1 MISFASLFVGFVVG
15 IVNVE
20 LIAGGGVDRVV
31 LSLDGRTVAE
41 LREPFRTRVDLGC
54 DPAPHEL
61 EAVAYDAQGREVDRI
76 RQRVN
81 VPRSTAEAS
90 LVLDEGAG
98 GRGRVARLAWRSLA
112 GERPVSLAVTFDG
125 VPVAAGDPAR
135 IELPPHDPSRVHFLR
150 AVLGFGDG
158 ATASAEVVLGGARAS
173 RAGSELSAVA
183 VEVEAGADLPPVEEL
198 AGWLEADGTP
208 LEVVG
213 VEDDGLD
220 LVVVADTSAQDEL
233 RRLAQALAN
242 ERTRR
247 AADVAAAGRDPQG
260 GRIRFERDPL
270 VPDPERR
277 RDAPGAQV
285 DLRCRF
291 LLPVGTM
298 TAQSAMV
305 ANVFPSSPWR
315 TTGAANIVGEAL
327 QLRRI
332 PESEGEDRTADAVV
346 VAGLSAAEAAR
357 KRGVVL
363 LLGPRSRD
371 AGLLTPEEAARFLSR
386 AGIPLRVFSLGARKG
401 RESRR
406 WGDARTVRSLEE
418 LRRAVVEHAE
428 VLDRQLIVWVEGE
441 HLPQDVALGPLARGI
456 RLAR

>member
-1 MISFASLFVGFVVG
+1 MISFASLFVGFVMG

-20 LIAGGGVDRVV
+20 LIAGGGVERVV

-41 LREPFRTRVDLGC
+41 LREPFRARVDLGC

-61 EAVAYDAQGREVDRI
+61 EAVAFDAQGREVDRV

-90 LVLDEGAG
+90 LVLDEGRG
-98 GRGRVARLAWRSLA
+98 GRESVARLAWRALA
-112 GERPVSLAVTFDG
+112 GERPVSLDVSFDG
-125 VPVAAGDPAR
+125 APVAAGDPAR
-135 IELPPHDPSRVHFLR
+135 IVLPPHDPERVHFLR

-158 ATASAEVVLGGARAS
+158 VTATAELVLGGARAS

-183 VEVEAGADLPPVEEL
+183 VELETGAALPPGGEL
-198 AGWLEADGTP
+198 AGWLEAGGAP
-208 LEVVG
+208 LEAVG

-220 LVVVADTSAQDEL
+220 VVFVADASALDEL

-270 VPDPERR
+270 VPDPEKR
-277 RDAPGAQV
+277 RDAPGAGI
-285 DLRCRF
+285 DLRHRF
-291 LLPVGTM
+291 LLPVGRM

-305 ANVFPSSPWR
+305 ANVFATSPWR
-315 TTGAANIVGEAL
+315 TTGAANVVGEAL

-332 PESEGEDRTADAVV
+332 PESEGEDRIADAVV
-346 VAGLSAAEAAR
+346 VAALSAAEAAR

-371 AGLLTPEEAARFLSR
+371 AGLLTPEEAGRFLSR
-386 AGIPLRVFSLGARKG
+386 AGIPLRVFSLGSRKS

-418 LRRAVVEHAE
+418 LHRAVAEQVEA
-428 VLDRQLIVWVEGE
+428 LDRQRIVWVEGA
-441 HLPQDVALGPLARGI
+441 HLPQDVALGPAARGI